1 MKWFL
6 LSQAEKLN
14 VRAGRCVL
22 LCLCRLLVIFSLPL
36 LHLSIPSSLL
46 YYSSSYSS
54 LLFLSSHFFAVHRFL
69 PLSFNFLHSL
79 SCCLSHPY
87 FLWVVWYS
95 SRCQHPVLYSAGSH
109 DTCLLLSAC
118 CSSHSAVTQHSFYS
132 SSSWCCFHADS
143 LRLSWFCW
151 ILWSVII
158 DVLTPQDVQV
168 VSQIVHQIVAS

>member
-1 MKWFL
+1 MKWLL

-14 VRAGRCVL
+14 VRAGRYVP
-22 LCLCRLLVIFSLPL
+22 LCLLSFPCLSSTLLSPFLSSITLLPT
-36 LHLSIPSSLL
+36 
-46 YYSSSYSS
+46 
-54 LLFLSSHFFAVHRFL
+54 LLFLLTHFFAVHRFL

-79 SCCLSHPY
+79 SCCLPHAY
-87 FLWVVWYS
+87 FPWVVWFW

-118 CSSHSAVTQHSFYS
+118 CSSHSAVIQHSFYS

-143 LRLSWFCW
+143 LWLSWFCW
-151 ILWSVII
+151 ILWSLII

-168 VSQIVHQIVAS
+168 VS